1 MNRLIELIQRLYCPS
16 IQQRGRL
23 LTDVGTQGHSPS
35 HGVTDTALAAA
46 PDGETPPAL
55 DLMDADGCTGAMVL
69 RFMRGM
75 DWHLAARLHAL
86 VQSELGLPAPAISVC
101 ADGGYQLWFSLEV
114 AVPSAQAQAFLAGLC
129 SRYLSE
135 LPDSLVALHPG
146 SGSPA
151 VGGSIPIV
159 PSLNPANGRWSAYID
174 PSWGA
179 MFIDE
184 PGLEL
189 APTMDG
195 QTDLLAR
202 VRSIVAE
209 DFQRVFALLAPVDVV
224 PVVVQ
229 DTSSQVADQLPP
241 FLGTAPL
248 ERLALGDG
256 YHHPRQFLLAVMND
270 PSASANHRIEA
281 AKALLPYFND
291 AEPL

>member
-1 MNRLIELIQRLYCPS
+1 MNRLIELIQRLYCQG
-16 IQQRGRL
+16 IQQRGL
-23 LTDVGTQGHSPS
+23 LRTEAGTQGPSPLQ
-35 HGVTDTALAAA
+35 GVTDAALAAA
-46 PDGETPPAL
+46 LGGETPLAF
-55 DLMDADGCTGAMVL
+55 DLMDAKGRTRALVL

-75 DWHLAARLHAL
+75 DWPLAARLHTL

-101 ADGGYQLWFSLEV
+101 AEGGYQLWFSLEV
-114 AVPSAQAQAFLAGLC
+114 AVPSDQAQAFLAGLC
-129 SRYLSE
+129 SRYLSD
-135 LPDSLVALHPG
+135 LPDSRVALHPG
-146 SGSPA
+146 SGSQA
-151 VGGSIPIV
+151 RGDSVLVV
-159 PSLNPANGRWSAYID
+159 PSRSSTNGRWSAYID

-202 VRSIVAE
+202 IRSIVAE
-209 DFQRVFALLAPVDVV
+209 DFQRVFALLVPMDVV

-229 DTSSQVADQLPP
+229 DHTTQAADQLAPS
-241 FLGTAPL
+241 LGVVP

-270 PSASANHRIEA
+270 PSASADHRIEA